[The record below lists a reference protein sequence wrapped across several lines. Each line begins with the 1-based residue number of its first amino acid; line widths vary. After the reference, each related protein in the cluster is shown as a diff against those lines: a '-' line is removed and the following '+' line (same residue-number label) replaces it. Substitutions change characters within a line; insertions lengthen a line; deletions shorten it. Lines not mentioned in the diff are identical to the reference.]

1 MPGPADAYIGEVL
14 KGRYRLDEHLDDGN
28 FSHVYR
34 ATDITSGQR
43 WAVKLLTPSAATS
56 PEAVVEFESEA
67 RLLRILEPCR
77 NVLDL
82 EVSDQATIMVSINSI
97 VTPVSI
103 RFHVLE
109 LADGAM
115 ADLLAH
121 RHALP
126 WHDRLALF
134 RQIVAGVHQMH
145 GHRVA
150 HRDIKTSNALLFNS
164 GSNQPVVKVSDLG
177 RGCLTTEPPRF
188 AIQQY
193 LVGRG
198 DLSFAPPELLWLQGD
213 NDPVHYRQA
222 DVYLVGSVLFELAT
236 GQGITGLSVPNWQ
249 AEVQRA
255 SAVPA
260 VHRQAAFHAAANS
273 MRLSYQLPQNVLAA
287 ELPRAIRS
295 DGVALVR
302 QMCDPD
308 PGRRESRFRAERNL
322 STWGL
327 EWVFRRV
334 DIMLRNLALDERKTH
349 DSRKVV

>member
-198 DLSFAPPELLWLQGD
+198 DLSFARRP
-213 NDPVHYRQA
+213 NCF
-222 DVYLVGSVLFELAT
+222 GSRGT
-236 GQGITGLSVPNWQ
+236 T
-249 AEVQRA
+249 
-255 SAVPA
+255 
-260 VHRQAAFHAAANS
+260 
-273 MRLSYQLPQNVLAA
+273 
-287 ELPRAIRS
+287 IRS
-295 DGVALVR
+295 TTDRLTFIWSAQCFSSWQQVKASPDSPFRTGRPRSSGLLLCR
-302 QMCDPD
+302 QCI
-308 PGRRESRFRAERNL
+308 GKQHFTLQQTR
-322 STWGL
+322 
-327 EWVFRRV
+327 
-334 DIMLRNLALDERKTH
+334 
-349 DSRKVV
+349 